1 MLAARIGDHEPRA
14 HFDLEEKIARLKRE
28 MNAVI
33 LAHFYQEAE
42 IQDLADFVGD
52 SLQLSQKAAAT
63 SADVIVF
70 CGVLF
75 MAETAKILN
84 PGKLVLLPDLAAGCS
99 LADGC
104 PADEFQAFRER
115 YPDHVS
121 ITYINCSAEVKALS
135 DIICTSSNAEKIIR
149 QIPPE
154 QPILFAPD
162 QHLGRF
168 LMRKTGREMRLWP
181 GSCMVHEIV
190 LRAQPGAI
198 EGAPPQAK
206 VLAHPECR
214 EAVLRHAD
222 YIGSTTG
229 ILKTRERAR
238 RPSSLSPPK
247 PASST
252 RWRRR
257 ARRRSSLRLHEA
269 AASGARRRV
278 QRVPAHEAQHD
289 GEALRLHEGSYA
301 GNQSGRRVAPARPAS
316 HPAHVGDELEVAHSV
331 SMSGFMSESLDPSS
345 YRELLRG
352 FLEEDFGAGDIT
364 TDTVVPADRRAR
376 GRTDCQSAAGARRD
390 RFVPRSVPAA
400 GTRSNSGDRSQGR

>member
-1 MLAARIGDHEPRA
+1 MIAPVQSGNLASLA
-14 HFDLEEKIARLKRE
+14 HIDLEHEIVRLKRE

-33 LAHFYQEAE
+33 LAHYYQDSE

-52 SLQLSQKAAAT
+52 SLQLSQQAAAT
-63 SADVIVF
+63 QADVIVF
-70 CGVLF
+70 AGVLF

-104 PADEFQAFRER
+104 PADEFRAFRAR

-168 LMRKTGREMRLWP
+168 LIRNTGREMRLWP
-181 GSCMVHEIV
+181 GSCMVHEQFSERR
-190 LRAQPGAI
+190 LL
-198 EGAPPQAK
+198 ELKEHHPQAR

-229 ILKTRERAR
+229 ILKCARESVAAEFIVATETGILHQMEKACPEKKFIPA
-238 RPSSLSPPK
+238 PSEGGCQWGEGGACSECPHMKLNSMEKLYLAMRDRTPEI
-247 PASST
+247 T
-252 RWRRR
+252 LDEE
-257 ARRRSSLRLHEA
+257 LR
-269 AASGARRRV
+269 
-278 QRVPAHEAQHD
+278 QR
-289 GEALRLHEGSYA
+289 ALRPIE
-301 GNQSGRRVAPARPAS
+301 RM
-316 HPAHVGDELEVAHSV
+316 LE
-331 SMSGFMSESLDPSS
+331 MS
-345 YRELLRG
+345 
-352 FLEEDFGAGDIT
+352 
-364 TDTVVPADRRAR
+364 
-376 GRTDCQSAAGARRD
+376 
-390 RFVPRSVPAA
+390 
-400 GTRSNSGDRSQGR
+400 